1 MLMACARGDKA
12 SARTDTAVAAPAPTG
27 AAAGPASCP
36 ATGLWARCSLIARL
50 DAQGLAPHADSAL
63 TDEPPLT
70 QRGILVHLYGS
81 DLELYVFP
89 DSASRRAA
97 EATLDTAKYVA
108 YDTPLPPLGDHPTL
122 IKAANVIAI
131 LHSRND
137 HQRERVSDA
146 ITAGPPQPP
155 EQRRK

>member
-1 MLMACARGDKA
+1 MLVACARGDKA
-12 SARTDTAVAAPAPTG
+12 AARTDTAVATSAPTG
-27 AAAGPASCP
+27 VVTGASSCP

-50 DAQGLAPHADSAL
+50 DAQGLAPRVDSSLA
-63 TDEPPLT
+63 DEPPLA

-81 DLELYVFP
+81 ELELYVFP
-89 DSASRRAA
+89 DSAARRAA
-97 EATLDTAKYVA
+97 EATLDTTKYVA

-146 ITAGPPQPP
+146 ITAGPPQPA
-155 EQRRK
+155 R